1 MPCRGPSSGPFPC
14 IPWFPKSGSILSVL
28 IRAHPWLKQSVSS
41 PLLLDFQHLTVP
53 RGDRY
58 VLRDFSLQV
67 RRGEH
72 VALLGPNGSGK
83 STLIKAITR
92 EIYPIDR
99 PGLRFQ
105 LLGRDDWDI
114 NDLRGHFGIVALD
127 QLHNLSH
134 EVTLR
139 QVTARE
145 LVLSGF
151 FNSIGLW
158 PHHRVKPAQERQA
171 RAILRFLEISPLA
184 DRPVSQM
191 SSGEQRRAMIGRALI
206 HDPEA
211 LVLDEPTTSLDPGAV
226 REFRDLLRKLARAG
240 RTLLLVTH
248 HIADVIPEIERVIMM
263 QNGRIVGDGPKK
275 QLLTSARLSR
285 LFGTKLKVVK
295 TGRNYDVV

>member
-1 MPCRGPSSGPFPC
+1 LQGGISKCRLFCWRGSETPPCYIVNP
-14 IPWFPKSGSILSVL
+14 V
-28 IRAHPWLKQSVSS
+28 AS

-58 VLRDFSLQV
+58 VLRDFSLQI

-92 EIYPIDR
+92 EIYPVDR

-105 LLGRDDWDI
+105 LLGHDNWDV

-151 FNSIGLW
+151 FNSLGLW

-171 RAILRFLEISPLA
+171 RAILRFLEITHLA
-184 DRPVSQM
+184 NRPVSEM

-226 REFRDLLRKLARAG
+226 REFRTLLRKLARAG

-248 HIADVIPEIERVIMM
+248 HIADVIPEIERVILM
-263 QNGRIVGDGPKK
+263 QNGTIVGDGAKATM
-275 QLLTSARLSR
+275 LTSARLSR

-295 TGRNYDVV
+295 SGRNYDVV